1 VKKRVFGRYF
11 SRGSGARKALF
22 RSLISALV
30 VNGKIKTTK
39 AKAKAIQPEI
49 DRLIA
54 IAKKDSISARRALAS
69 YFANDRK
76 IVFEI
81 MEAIV
86 PALKDKVGGATRTV
100 PLPARKGDAAEMVR
114 LEWVAQIVKKQE
126 AKKGKKEEKKEVKKT
141 AEKTKK

>member
-1 VKKRVFGRYF
+1 
-11 SRGSGARKALF
+11 
-22 RSLISALV
+22 V